1 MYVCVCLCRPLCQDD
16 FCPSCGAANVRCPDF
31 CAAFC
36 LQMLLL
42 SGSKLPHTY
51 IRIGEACQCAAVNS
65 NFSFFNMLLF
75 LYIYLSYNVKLP
87 PKMATFHILICV
99 AAVCGSLCAHL
110 LAFFV
115 TWHSVWLCSALLW
128 CSKCIYCPKL
138 QASHCS
144 RLAHSRYV

>member
-1 MYVCVCLCRPLCQDD
+1 MYVYAYADLCAKTIFVRLVAPLTSAARTSAPHSACKC
-16 FCPSCGAANVRCPDF
+16 FCWAVLNCHI
-31 CAAFC
+31 
-36 LQMLLL
+36 
-42 SGSKLPHTY
+42 HTY
-51 IRIGEACQCAAVNS
+51 IRIREACQCAAVNS